1 MRVTYRVLPRKD
13 SPTCDVQV
21 TEDGG
26 KSRVVN
32 TFNREADAWQWVS
45 GAGTHQRDLRAYPE
59 RCPRQTLSAL
69 QFRTGPDER

>member
-26 KSRVVN
+26 NSRVVN
-32 TFNREADAWQWVS
+32 TCNREADAWQWVREQEHVS
-45 GAGTHQRDLRAYPE
+45 EICARIQK
-59 RCPRQTLSAL
+59 SAHDK
-69 QFRTGPDER
+69 R

>member
-1 MRVTYRVLPRKD
+1 MNRIAKRAKMRNTYRVLPRKD

-32 TFNREADAWQWVS
+32 TFNREADAWQWVVEQEHVREICTRIRK
-45 GAGTHQRDLRAYPE
+45 AARDKH
-59 RCPRQTLSAL
+59 
-69 QFRTGPDER
+69 

>member
-21 TEDGG
+21 TENGD

-32 TFNREADAWQWVS
+32 TFNREADAWRWVREQK
-45 GAGTHQRDLRAYPE
+45 HVRDFCARIHKGDHDK
-59 RCPRQTLSAL
+59 R
-69 QFRTGPDER
+69 